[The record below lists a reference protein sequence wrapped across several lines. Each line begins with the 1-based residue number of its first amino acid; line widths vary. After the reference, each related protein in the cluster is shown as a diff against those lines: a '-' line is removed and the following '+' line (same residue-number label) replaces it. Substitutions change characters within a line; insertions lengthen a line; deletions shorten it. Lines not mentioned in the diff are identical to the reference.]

1 MALDLCQN
9 FLSAHYLENKLTDF
23 TKFCI
28 CIHIDKIQPGI
39 DGCHFLNICTRVMAF
54 DLSQNFV
61 CVQYLELLILTRS
74 MLGLLAVK
82 FRKNVREL
90 WPLIDVRISLN
101 ILRNYGLFLHTKHCS
116 GAIVKFSDN
125 SS

>member
-1 MALDLCQN
+1 
-9 FLSAHYLENKLTDF
+9 
-23 TKFCI
+23 
-28 CIHIDKIQPGI
+28 
-39 DGCHFLNICTRVMAF
+39 MAF

-61 CVQYLELLILTRS
+61 SVQYLELLILTRS
-74 MLGLLAVK
+74 MLGLLAVT

-125 SS
+125 SSFNLTTEIDEWVNISQIEHTCKRQSIYKKI